1 MVDGPLGVDQPPA
14 GVRLPDQVPHLPPS
28 RAATRATGTRATVPG
43 ICSSDRNK
51 PTSLA
56 MRDNLWISRAD
67 GSLPL
72 HVHKDVRAAWQSADS
87 TSIRKLGDSAGTCPV
102 MSTSAERQRS
112 CPLPI
117 HKFAPDD
124 QGKSQARP
132 TFQSKIGV
140 RHVSTSCW
148 CADCALGPTV
158 AVFMITAELWARYV
172 VGVDRER
179 HRQSTDRERPGY
191 RAQHPEV
198 DEVEP

>member
-1 MVDGPLGVDQPPA
+1 V
-14 GVRLPDQVPHLPPS
+14 
-28 RAATRATGTRATVPG
+28 TVPG

-72 HVHKDVRAAWQSADS
+72 HVHKDVRAAWRSADS

-112 CPLPI
+112 CPP
-117 HKFAPDD
+117 AGSQVRPDD

-132 TFQSKIGV
+132 TFQSTIGV
-140 RHVSTSCW
+140 RHVSSLDLLLVCRLRAR
-148 CADCALGPTV
+148 ADRRRLHDHRRA
-158 AVFMITAELWARYV
+158 LWARAMWSAWIANAIANPQTIV
-172 VGVDRER
+172 
-179 HRQSTDRERPGY
+179 RPGY

-198 DEVEP
+198 DLEVEP